1 MSDEIEQLVDERR
14 SALGA
19 PPRSQRGIWGLALS
33 GGGIR
38 SATFCFGLLRGLAA
52 ERLLLRFDLLST
64 VSGGG
69 YIGAMLGRLLQR
81 AGGPGDVRDIVDRLH
96 EANPRWFAWWLRAN
110 GRYLVPRGTRDNAFA
125 AAVYLRNM
133 VAVHVELGVLGLLL
147 GAALC
152 LLDLTVW
159 WLLAWQA
166 GRYPDATLSWI
177 RQWPDWLP
185 AWLPTPWLVLPL
197 LAWGA
202 GVLACAFW
210 SLPWVGARPA
220 AALRATATPRGGPVG
235 RWFGRCTSA
244 LRGWL
249 AGGGGALM
257 CRSLL
262 VLLALVALIVGR
274 DSAIGPPTGGAEV
287 VRKWLWV
294 LAMVTLLAW
303 LPALALARRWA
314 RTAAER
320 PSARNMLTEA
330 LATLARVGVAV
341 VLIGVLDRFAWFIAF
356 EGFDL
361 PTFAAGTAV
370 AAGVLRS
377 VLPLF
382 STPKRKASG
391 PGVLLR
397 LGGALG
403 YLATFLLLACWVAL
417 AQHVALGSLLVDAA
431 NGTVSRGAS
440 RHVLDFCA
448 AVVAWSWIAAPVL
461 IYAAFGGFNVG
472 FMNQSSLH
480 GFYRARLV
488 RSYLGAANPA
498 RFGLGAPLGATT
510 TMPDAVEGTAA
521 QAAVTRVQP
530 DDDLPFA
537 DYAPQR
543 HGGPVHLI
551 GVCLNETEDPRGHL
565 YNQDRRGRALTL
577 APGGRLR
584 VGLQDWER
592 MQPERALSLGSW
604 MAISGAA
611 VSPGLGAMTRGGLS
625 ALAMFGGLRL
635 GYWWDS
641 AACKGR
647 QAGPRRPWSKLAG
660 LVRETV
666 GNFDGPAGRDW
677 FLTDGGH
684 FENTGAYALLAEE
697 AELIVLA
704 DCGADPD
711 YVFDDLENLVRKAR
725 IDLQAEVRFQKPR
738 GDAATLLPVS
748 PATRELL
755 GQFGSLG
762 ELASNT
768 SLACFAL
775 AEVRYRRGA
784 DEGKRER
791 IGHLILVKPNLC
803 AGLPVDLFNFK
814 AKQPDFPQQSTADQF
829 FDEAQWESYFQLG
842 NVLGARLNEQAI
854 DMLLAQ
860 AGTLFVRDDGTPVAQ
875 TEPAPAVD
883 GAVAGPK
890 AASVAGAAAALA
902 KPSAEAIRRIP
913 ERIAAGAVTATLSLG
928 AVATVGVSAW
938 QTIDALRT
946 SSSQRAKDE
955 RAALKELT
963 DLWAPAAK
971 AAPNSE
977 ALQTTAQTA
986 ALAATLAR
994 LSDTLCPAGDDRWF
1008 VDSAL
1013 ARDILHD
1020 ALERCG
1026 DGAQARAEP
1035 ACRWLRRDTDE
1046 MAPTSGANC
1055 LMRGAARI
1063 SEETSK
1069 PCLRYWG
1076 YDYGLHAELRC
1087 MHPDSNEKAL
1097 KEEHA
1102 RQTGEAFERDRAA
1115 LAANAPAVTVASTAR
1130 TTGAPAPAAVPAP
1143 APVSAASAS
1152 VPVPAAASAP
1162 ASVTTSSPAVSAA
1175 ASPSRPSIGAEAEP
1189 VCKGRTIYV
1198 QVYGNESRD
1207 AVREQFRAPWQA
1219 LGASVPLIED
1229 VLSTA
1234 RSRGT
1239 RAPLKVERTTVR
1251 YHDIGSLDCAKRLA
1265 AAAGETDWRV
1275 EPLSSALKPS
1285 RNVIEVWV
1293 APKP

>member
-14 SALGA
+14 RALGD

-52 ERLLLRFDLLST
+52 KRLLLRFDLLST

-69 YIGAMLGRLLQR
+69 YIGATLGRLLQR

-110 GRYLVPRGTRDNAFA
+110 GRYLVPRGTRDKAFA

-147 GAALC
+147 GALLC

-166 GRYPDATLSWI
+166 RRYPDATLSWI

-185 AWLPTPWLVLPL
+185 AWLPTPWLLLPL
-197 LAWGA
+197 LAWVA

-210 SLPWVGARPA
+210 SLPWIGPRPA
-220 AALRATATPRGGPVG
+220 AAPYATATPRGGPVG
-235 RWFGRCTSA
+235 RWFDRCTSA
-244 LRGWL
+244 LCGWL
-249 AGGGGALM
+249 AGGGGALT
-257 CRSLL
+257 CRFLL
-262 VLLALVALIVGR
+262 VLLALVALVVGR
-274 DSAIGPPTGGAEV
+274 DSAIGLPNGGAQV

-294 LAMVTLLAW
+294 LALVTVLAW
-303 LPALALARRWA
+303 LPALALARRRA

-320 PSARNMLTEA
+320 PLARNALTEA
-330 LATLARVGVAV
+330 LATLARVGVGVA
-341 VLIGVLDRFAWFIAF
+341 LIGVLDRFAWFVAF

-370 AAGVLRS
+370 AAGVLRG

-391 PGVLLR
+391 TGVLLR

-417 AQHVALGSLLVDAA
+417 AQHIALGSLLVDAA
-431 NGTVSRGAS
+431 NGTDGESAS

-448 AVVAWSWIAAPVL
+448 ALVAWSWIAVPVL
-461 IYAAFGGFNVG
+461 VYAAFGGFNVG

-480 GFYRARLV
+480 GFYRARLA

-498 RFGLGAPLGATT
+498 RFGSSAPLGATDK
-510 TMPDAVEGTAA
+510 MPDAVEGTAA
-521 QAAVTRVQP
+521 QTAVTRVQP

-551 GVCLNETEDPRGHL
+551 GVCLNETKDPRGGL

-584 VGLQDWER
+584 VGLQGWES
-592 MQPERALSLGSW
+592 MWPERALSLGSW

-611 VSPGLGAMTRGGLS
+611 VAPGLGAMTRGGLS

-647 QAGPRRPWSKLAG
+647 QATPRRPWSKLAG

-775 AEVRYRRGA
+775 AEVRYRR
-784 DEGKRER
+784 EGQRER
-791 IGHLILVKPNLC
+791 LGYLILVKPNLC

-842 NVLGARLNEQAI
+842 NVLGSRLNEQAI
-854 DMLLAQ
+854 EMLLAQ

-875 TEPAPAVD
+875 TETAPAPDEAA
-883 GAVAGPK
+883 GAPK
-890 AASVAGAAAALA
+890 AAGAAGTAAA
-902 KPSAEAIRRIP
+902 MARPSAEAIRRIP

-946 SSSQRAKDE
+946 SSSQRTKDE

-971 AAPNSE
+971 AAHSSE
-977 ALQTTAQTA
+977 TLQTTAQTA

-994 LSDTLCPAGDDRWF
+994 LSDTLCPAGDNRWF

-1013 ARDILHD
+1013 ARDILQD
-1020 ALERCG
+1020 TLKRCG
-1026 DGAQARAEP
+1026 DSARTRSEP

-1046 MAPTSGANC
+1046 MAPTGGANC
-1055 LMRGAARI
+1055 LMRGTAKINA
-1063 SEETSK
+1063 ETGR

-1076 YDYGLHAELRC
+1076 YDYGLHAEPRC

-1102 RQTGEAFERDRAA
+1102 RQTGEAFERDRAV
-1115 LAANAPAVTVASTAR
+1115 LAAGAPAVTVASAAR
-1130 TTGAPAPAAVPAP
+1130 TAGAPAPAAVTAPAP
-1143 APVSAASAS
+1143 ASAASMPAS
-1152 VPVPAAASAP
+1152 VPAAAAASAP
-1162 ASVTTSSPAVSAA
+1162 ASAAAPSPAVSAA
-1175 ASPSRPSIGAEAEP
+1175 ASASQPSVATEAEP
-1189 VCKGRTIYV
+1189 ACKGKTIYV
-1198 QVYGNESRD
+1198 QIYGNESRD
-1207 AVREQFRAPWQA
+1207 AVREQFRAPWRA
-1219 LGASVPLIED
+1219 LGASVPPIED

-1239 RAPLKVERTTVR
+1239 RAPLKVEQTTVR
-1251 YHDIGSLDCAKRLA
+1251 YHDIGSLGCARRLA
-1265 AAAGETDWRV
+1265 SAAGETDWRV
-1275 EPLSSALKPS
+1275 EPLSAALKPS

-1293 APKP
+1293 TPKP